1 MNDDT
6 RALRAA
12 FLGVV
17 RQFGLLE
24 TDHTPCGQP
33 LAVSHAHALTEL
45 LEAQP
50 LRQGELG
57 LRLGLTKSGA
67 SRMVAQL
74 ERKGW
79 ISRVS
84 YGGDGR
90 VWSLQ
95 LTDAG
100 ERLARRTLAASLARF
115 DAILNA
121 IDPER
126 RRDVVAALELLRG
139 AL

>member
-1 MNDDT
+1 M
-6 RALRAA
+6 
-12 FLGVV
+12 V

-24 TDHTPCGQP
+24 TDRTPCGQP

-45 LEAQP
+45 LDAQP

-57 LRLGLTKSGA
+57 QRLGLTKSGT

-79 ISRVS
+79 INRAPDAV
-84 YGGDGR
+84 DGR

-95 LTDAG
+95 LTEAG
-100 ERLARRTLAASLARF
+100 ERLAGRTLTASLARF
-115 DAILNA
+115 DAILIA